1 MLLSDSGSFSIEAEA
16 FTQSKTGNPSGLVE
30 VLSSE
35 VRMEGNPEDFLA
47 SGGEETFVNNL
58 SEGLGID

>member
-1 MLLSDSGSFSIEAEA
+1 
-16 FTQSKTGNPSGLVE
+16 
-30 VLSSE
+30 
-35 VRMEGNPEDFLA
+35 MEGNPEDFLA